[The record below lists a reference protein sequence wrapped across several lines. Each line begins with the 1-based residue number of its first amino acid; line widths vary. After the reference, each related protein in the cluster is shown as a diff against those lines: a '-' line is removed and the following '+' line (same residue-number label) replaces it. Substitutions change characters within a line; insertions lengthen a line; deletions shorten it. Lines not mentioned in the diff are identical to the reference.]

1 MQSFLCV
8 ACGTQFAPTLNAPAS
23 CPICTD
29 ERQFV
34 PRQGQ
39 RWTTMPE
46 LHRHC
51 ENELLRVDEGL
62 FAVVTRPQFAIGQR
76 AYLVQTAEGNV
87 LWDCLS
93 LVDADTIST
102 LWAHGGVSAIAISH
116 PHYYASMA
124 AWSQAFGGVPIY
136 LHAEDKTWV
145 QHVNPA
151 IEFWDGAS
159 KSLPCGLTLI
169 HCGGHFSG
177 GTVLHW
183 AGGAGGRGAL
193 LTGDVLQ
200 VCPDRKSFGFMY
212 SYPNYIPLAPD
223 AVRGIVDK
231 VDGYGFDIA
240 YGAFGSVIE
249 VDAKGALHRSAA
261 RYLRA
266 IGS

>member
-8 ACGTQFAPTLNAPAS
+8 ACGTQFAPTLNPPAS

-93 LVDADTIST
+93 LVDPDTIST

-116 PHYYASMA
+116 PHYYGSMA

-136 LHAEDKTWV
+136 LHASDQAWV
-145 QHVNPA
+145 QHADPA
-151 IEFWDGAS
+151 IEYWDGGS
-159 KSLPCGLTLI
+159 KALPCGLTLV
-169 HCGGHFSG
+169 HCGGHFPG

-183 AGGAGGRGAL
+183 AAGAGGRGAL

-212 SYPNYIPLAPD
+212 SYPNYIPLSPQ
-223 AVRGIVDK
+223 AVRGIVEK
-231 VDGYGFDIA
+231 VAGYGFDV
-240 YGAFGSVIE
+240 AFGALGSVVE
-249 VDAKGALHRSAA
+249 VDAKGALHRSAD

-266 IGS
+266 IGH